1 MFSEQ
6 LQYHFLFLIKIC
18 LRCTSNMWR
27 SLWQWL
33 FLFSCFSC
41 SISESSTPSDFK
53 LWGAFTFSRPCLAS
67 HRINWPSFVCIQ
79 DTKHVER
86 EARAVPHLPACL
98 HRRRL
103 PLLQQPQVFPR
114 LLRQVS
120 WCRCHEYNRNIVSY
134 HSGKANS
141 EEPWVQWFRNKTE
154 VFSDHVC
161 QISITYKTSYISN

>member
-1 MFSEQ
+1 
-6 LQYHFLFLIKIC
+6 
-18 LRCTSNMWR
+18 MWR

-67 HRINWPSFVCIQ
+67 HRINYGSMEGNWPSFVCIQ

-86 EARAVPHLPACL
+86 EARAVPHLPARL

-120 WCRCHEYNRNIVSY
+120 WCRCHEYNRILYLIIQV
-134 HSGKANS
+134 K
-141 EEPWVQWFRNKTE
+141 QTLRNLE
-154 VFSDHVC
+154 CSDLGIKPRYFLIMFARYLLH
-161 QISITYKTSYISN
+161 IKLHTYPIKHKD